1 MSVRPPPPPPYG
13 PHGPHGPH
21 GPYGYA
27 REHPD
32 GTTVLVLGI
41 LSLAVCGLLGPFAWA
56 KGNTVL
62 AEIDRAPYAY
72 TNRSSVVTGRICG
85 MVATGLLVVSALIFF
100 IVLVGAVSAST

>member
-85 MVATGLLVVSALIFF
+85 MVATGLLASSVLLIIALAAF
-100 IVLVGAVSAST
+100 AAATS